1 MERREDQSRVPEK
14 PLGGR
19 APESSRQKAQFH
31 QAIWLDVFFSCPR
44 PPPHHTIRGASGLVK
59 SVISFLRNKNYK
71 GH

>member
-31 QAIWLDVFFSCPR
+31 QEIWLDVFFSCPR
-44 PPPHHTIRGASGLVK
+44 PPPSPHYPG
-59 SVISFLRNKNYK
+59 SVRFSKVCDQLSEE
-71 GH
+71 